1 MCGVSPSLAAAV
13 LHAFSFPMTILTLAR
28 LQFVAVAS
36 VQEVL
41 EKKTLLEE
49 WYGRAVVDLG
59 LVVIVPVAP

>member
-1 MCGVSPSLAAAV
+1 M
-13 LHAFSFPMTILTLAR
+13 MILTLAR

-36 VQEVL
+36 GQEVL